1 MGFQRLV
8 EELEATKAIL
18 DPLKRRLRV
27 LAVITEA
34 LEPDSIRPILVGGCA
49 VEFYTF
55 GGYSTGDVDVVV
67 SDRKRLGEI
76 LAKLGFDREG
86 RFWYRED
93 LEIALE
99 CPDED
104 LAGSRDRI
112 VEVEVGDLSCWVIG
126 IEDLLTDRLNGYVH
140 WQWEDDRRWVKE
152 MMQQHCADIDWAY
165 LRIRAREERTL
176 SALEDIE
183 RELQDE
189 AS

>member
-1 MGFQRLV
+1 MDVQRFLQ
-8 EELEATKAIL
+8 ELGGAKGIY

-27 LAVITEA
+27 LEVITEA
-34 LEPDSIRPILVGGCA
+34 LEPDNIRPILVGGCA

-55 GGYSTGDVDVVV
+55 GGYSTGDVDIVA
-67 SDRKRLGEI
+67 SDRRRLGEVLI
-76 LAKLGFDREG
+76 ELGFAQEG

-104 LAGSRDRI
+104 LAGSRDRV

-152 MMQQHCADIDWAY
+152 MMRQHCEDIDRAY
-165 LRIRAREERTL
+165 LRIRAAAERTL

-183 RELQDE
+183 QELRDE

>member
-1 MGFQRLV
+1 MEVQRLLQ
-8 EELEATKAIL
+8 ELEAARAIA

-34 LEPDSIRPILVGGCA
+34 LKPDHVHPILVGGCA

-55 GGYSTGDVDVVV
+55 GGYSTGDVDIVA
-67 SDRKRLGEI
+67 SDRRRLGE
-76 LAKLGFDREG
+76 LLTELGFAQEG

-93 LEIALE
+93 LEIAIE

-104 LAGSRDRI
+104 LAGSRDRV
-112 VEVEVGDLSCWVIG
+112 VEVEVGDLSCFVIG

-152 MMQQHCADIDWAY
+152 MIRQHRADIDWEY
-165 LRIRAREERTL
+165 LRTRSAEEGTL
-176 SALEDIE
+176 SALGEIE

-189 AS
+189 AT